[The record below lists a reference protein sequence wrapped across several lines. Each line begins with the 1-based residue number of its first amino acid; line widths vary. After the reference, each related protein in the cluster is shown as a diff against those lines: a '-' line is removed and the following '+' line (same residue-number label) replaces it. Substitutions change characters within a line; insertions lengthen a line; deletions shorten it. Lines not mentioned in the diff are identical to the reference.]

1 MDCMTGKEK
10 KAVVTSL
17 CLSFAVLPHH
27 PVMHNLLYA
36 FVGILW
42 VFTNYCTYEIC
53 VTCFP
58 YSCHLWSCQVKHFGI
73 VCMKRHCL

>member
-17 CLSFAVLPHH
+17 CLSLAVLPHH
-27 PVMHNLLYA
+27 PVMHNPLYA
-36 FVGILW
+36 FGFSGLSS
-42 VFTNYCTYEIC
+42 NYRTYEIY

-58 YSCHLWSCQVKHFGI
+58 YSCHPWSCQVKHFGM
-73 VCMKRHCL
+73 VCLKRHCL

>member
-27 PVMHNLLYA
+27 PVMQNPLYALVWVLWALIKLLY
-36 FVGILW
+36 
-42 VFTNYCTYEIC
+42 
-53 VTCFP
+53 
-58 YSCHLWSCQVKHFGI
+58 
-73 VCMKRHCL
+73 M